1 MSNLRGGWDGHPQQL
16 DLGIRLSDPLWCL
29 GNEFF
34 KDDIMSNTTLRDLS
48 CLTRLCALFALAIF
62 GCVFAC
68 STVHATD
75 FENGRPLTTEEKA
88 ARYDA
93 MTHQDWFAGKR
104 YLYRVRCVFD
114 SKTSPPSHL
123 PGPRRDMLAETERE
137 LIIGKPYRG
146 SGIFPVY
153 IAYKIENPGIPIYED
168 DQVIWKWYAFNGRE
182 SRSWENNLFDEHSQG
197 SYHDGAVSA
206 QNSARLLAF
215 DPFFELLTGLS
226 RYRCSGGSVPK
237 LPYSF
242 DEIDSREIDYPPFG
256 ACIES
261 RAKALNESDGTLTN
275 ITLDA
280 PEYLTVFA
288 SSERQDFRPITE
300 IATFNQHRFPA
311 KGSRGDSGCTW
322 EYELISVEDFE
333 TPARAADWFP
343 DWPRGTSITDRTRDK
358 ILRIPFSSDERKA
371 IQDYILTTQ
380 KLGLPAIGWS
390 LWTWVNA
397 LILMILVSL
406 IGFKVYKS
414 IRAE

>member
-1 MSNLRGGWDGHPQQL
+1 MAIGALQDILRL
-16 DLGIRLSDPLWCL
+16 A
-29 GNEFF
+29 
-34 KDDIMSNTTLRDLS
+34 
-48 CLTRLCALFALAIF
+48 RLCALFALAIF

-68 STVHATD
+68 STTAATD

-104 YLYRVRCVFD
+104 YRYRVRCIFD
-114 SKTSPPSHL
+114 SDGSPPIHL
-123 PGPRRDMLAETERE
+123 QGTRADLLADTQRE
-137 LIIGKPYRG
+137 LIIGKPYSG
-146 SGIFPVY
+146 SDIFPVY
-153 IAYKIENPGIPIYED
+153 IAHKIENPGIPIYED
-168 DQVIWKWYAFNGRE
+168 DHVIWKWYAFNGKE
-182 SRSWENNLFDEHSQG
+182 SRSWENNLFDERSQG
-197 SYHDGAVSA
+197 LHHDGVVSA
-206 QNSARLLAF
+206 QNSARLLTF
-215 DPFFELLTGLS
+215 DPFFGFLTGLS
-226 RYRCSGGSVPK
+226 RYRCSGTSAPN

-261 RAKALNESDGTLTN
+261 RAEALDQSDGTLTN

-280 PEYLTVFA
+280 PEYLTLFA
-288 SSERQDFRPITE
+288 SSESQVYRPITE
-300 IATFNQHRFPA
+300 IATFNQQRFPA
-311 KGSRGDSGCTW
+311 KGSRRDIGCTW

-343 DWPRGTSITDRTRDK
+343 DWPRGTSVTDKTRGK
-358 ILRIPFSSDERKA
+358 ILRIPFSSDETNA

-397 LILMILVSL
+397 LLLFILMSL

>member
-1 MSNLRGGWDGHPQQL
+1 MAIGTRQDILRL
-16 DLGIRLSDPLWCL
+16 A
-29 GNEFF
+29 
-34 KDDIMSNTTLRDLS
+34 
-48 CLTRLCALFALAIF
+48 RLCALFALAIF
-62 GCVFAC
+62 GCMFAC
-68 STVHATD
+68 STVAATD

-104 YLYRVRCVFD
+104 YRYRVRCIFD
-114 SKTSPPSHL
+114 SDGSPPIHL
-123 PGPRRDMLAETERE
+123 QGTRADLLADTQRE
-137 LIIGKPYRG
+137 LIIGKPYSG
-146 SGIFPVY
+146 SNIFPVY
-153 IAYKIENPGIPIYED
+153 IAHKIENPGIPIYED
-168 DQVIWKWYAFNGRE
+168 DQVIWKWYSFNGKE
-182 SRSWENNLFDEHSQG
+182 SRSWENNLFDERSQG
-197 SYHDGAVSA
+197 LHHDGVVSA
-206 QNSARLLAF
+206 QNSARLLTF
-215 DPFFELLTGLS
+215 DPFFGFLTGLS
-226 RYRCSGGSVPK
+226 RYRCSGTSVPE

-242 DEIDSREIDYPPFG
+242 DEIDSREINYPPFG

-261 RAKALNESDGTLTN
+261 RATALDQSDGTLTN

-280 PEYLTVFA
+280 PEYLTLFA
-288 SSERQDFRPITE
+288 SSESQVYRPITE
-300 IATFNQHRFPA
+300 IATFNEQRFPA
-311 KGSRGDSGCTW
+311 KGSRQDIGCTW

-343 DWPRGTSITDRTRDK
+343 DWPRGTSVTDKTRGK
-358 ILRIPFSSDERKA
+358 ILRIPFSSDETNA

-397 LILMILVSL
+397 LLLFILASL